1 MLKQKMRKT
10 VLYVTVSQHDLGV
23 FGGAKRLGVFGSSWA
38 KLGQQFGLKVYHKQ
52 PKQKTAIV
60 LFKTQ
65 PKRLRLTCHLP
76 RFLLVINVVL
86 LDI

>member
-1 MLKQKMRKT
+1 MLKQKMWKT

-23 FGGAKRLGVFGSSWA
+23 FGGAKRLVFGSSWA
-38 KLGQQFGLKVYHKQ
+38 KLGQEFGLKVYRKL
-52 PKQKTAIV
+52 PKQRTAIV

-76 RFLLVINVVL
+76 RLLLVIHVVL